1 MEFQLVL
8 LKLQQNRISVWVWSL
23 SWQKEKPKLRLG
35 KIVVL
40 DLPKKLE
47 NTYRMLY
54 FDNFFNSATLVEKLF
69 NSEIYCIDTVQ
80 SNRKNITIVKNDID
94 MKKGDIDYQYP
105 NDVVAVKWFDNRGVT
120 MVDTYPKE
128 CNKVSTVTRIVKG
141 HSAQRLSKIT
151 APVWA
156 VLISSI
162 SCLQIEPQ
170 VIWWALLPQISFWS
184 DWYFCCKLA
193 CNLQFIVP
201 KEDEVIKV
209 QNCCCTGW
217 MENKTYVQCNTF
229 HLFCAWLS
237 AVYFETV
244 L

>member
-1 MEFQLVL
+1 MEFQLVVSM
-8 LKLQQNRISVWVWSL
+8 LQQNRISVWVWSL

-105 NDVVAVKWFDNRGVT
+105 NDVLLWNGLI
-120 MVDTYPKE
+120 
-128 CNKVSTVTRIVKG
+128 IVEW
-141 HSAQRLSKIT
+141 Q
-151 APVWA
+151 W
-156 VLISSI
+156 LIHI
-162 SCLQIEPQ
+162 LR
-170 VIWWALLPQISFWS
+170 
-184 DWYFCCKLA
+184 
-193 CNLQFIVP
+193 N
-201 KEDEVIKV
+201 VIKYLQSHV
-209 QNCCCTGW
+209 
-217 MENKTYVQCNTF
+217 
-229 HLFCAWLS
+229 
-237 AVYFETV
+237 
-244 L
+244 